1 MPRIVELTR
10 AEVEQA
16 LIEYAIARGQIAGPD
31 LLRRTVVV
39 IGRDLRATITLVER
53 ETVVVQEGE

>member
-1 MPRIVELTR
+1 M
-10 AEVEQA
+10 
-16 LIEYAIARGQIAGPD
+16 IEYAIARGQIAGPD